1 MSHGPIQNTDH
12 TAVAA
17 KRLVRKDV
25 LATYV
30 ILLVIG
36 LLFFLVSFSY
46 EFYRGGQMGRVGP
59 GYLPRFSGALLA
71 LLSIGLLL
79 QEVRKGSNLAGDS
92 GVDEK
97 SDLTGETTRKI
108 IYILVVITAALLLTP
123 YLGLIVSMVLT
134 VPVLTIFVEKMKLL
148 PSLLLSLGVAVVGY
162 TLFVYL
168 LNIPMP
174 MGIFE
179 GIL

>member
-1 MSHGPIQNTDH
+1 MSLGPTQNTEP
-12 TAVAA
+12 TANEG

-25 LATYV
+25 LITYV

-46 EFYRGGQMGRVGP
+46 EYYRGAQMGRVGP

-79 QEVRKGSNLAGDS
+79 QEVRKGSTLAGDS

-97 SDLTGETTRKI
+97 SALTGETTRKI
-108 IYILVVITAALLLTP
+108 IYILAVITGALLLTP

-134 VPVLTIFVEKMKLL
+134 VPILTIFVEKMKLL
-148 PSLLLSLGVAVVGY
+148 PSLLLSLGVAVIGY